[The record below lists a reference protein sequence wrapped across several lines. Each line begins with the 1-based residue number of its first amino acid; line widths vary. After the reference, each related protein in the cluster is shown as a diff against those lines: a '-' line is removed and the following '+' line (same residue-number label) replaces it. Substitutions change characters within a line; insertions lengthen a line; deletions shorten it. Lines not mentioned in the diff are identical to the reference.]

1 MNTPAHVVFSLALM
15 GRRNARTYPIAITA
29 GALLP
34 DLAMF
39 GFYAWQRF
47 QGVSESAIW
56 GEKYYL
62 SGWQSFFDT
71 FNSLPL
77 IAIGLVFTVWRGWKF
92 ATMLLISMAVH
103 CLIDLPV
110 HHDDAHRHFFP
121 FSEYRFFSPV
131 SYWDPQHFGNYVLTV
146 EIVLTLILGGYLW
159 VSSRATANAP
169 QANALRLILVLALA
183 AYAFFMAF
191 AWLTWSAL

>member
-1 MNTPAHVVFSLALM
+1 
-15 GRRNARTYPIAITA
+15 
-29 GALLP
+29 
-34 DLAMF
+34 
-39 GFYAWQRF
+39 
-47 QGVSESAIW
+47 
-56 GEKYYL
+56 
-62 SGWQSFFDT
+62 
-71 FNSLPL
+71 
-77 IAIGLVFTVWRGWKF
+77 
-92 ATMLLISMAVH
+92 MAVH

-159 VSSRATANAP
+159 VSSCATANAP